1 MNSRFPPTPM
11 LRMLPYHKPT
21 EGRDYWVF
29 DDVLPNA
36 HAVRTRCLNKQDW
49 ALGFPHT
56 GESWPGRRAIPAL
69 EPDEIAHIEARVMQ
83 ATGAKKLWV
92 QQTPEGKTLNH
103 NCVQVVG
110 EKEAGARPH
119 TDSLALCRYA
129 AVLYLTP
136 DAPSQCGTS
145 FFRQRMPNGQLGGN
159 IVSKP
164 HNNLV
169 DALGTRFVPP
179 NSFVEDLRIPNKF
192 NRLLLYSAAVIHSA
206 TAYCGNVLADER
218 MAAVFFWMT

>member
-1 MNSRFPPTPM
+1 MNRLAPM
-11 LRMLPYHKPT
+11 LRMLSYRKPT
-21 EGRDYWVF
+21 EGRDYWLF

-36 HAVRTRCLNKQDW
+36 ASVRERCLGKQDW

-69 EPDEIAHIEARVMQ
+69 EPNELALVEAKVRQ

-92 QQTPEGKTLNH
+92 QSTPEGKTLNH

-110 EKEAGARPH
+110 ADEAGARPH
-119 TDSLALCRYA
+119 TDSRALCRYA

-136 DAPSQCGTS
+136 DAPEQCGTS
-145 FFRQRMPNGQLGGN
+145 FYRQRMPNGQLGGN
-159 IVSKP
+159 TVNKP
-164 HNNLV
+164 NNTLV
-169 DALGTRFVPP
+169 EALGTRFVPP
-179 NSFVEDLRIPNKF
+179 DSFVEDVRVPNRF
-192 NRLLLYSAAVIHSA
+192 NRLLVYSAAMIHSA
-206 TAYCGNVLADER
+206 TAYCGSVLADER